1 MVKRREPKASVSNA
15 IKTEPTPEQI
25 EAFAAQAEGGRL
37 TPAKEPE
44 LNPDANRDF
53 KSMRFPFNEYEYRQL
68 EIGSRLAGR
77 SKLNFI
83 RYAMLK
89 FSKELQEEED
99 NN

>member
-1 MVKRREPKASVSNA
+1 MVKRREPKASTLNMA
-15 IKTEPTPEQI
+15 KPEPTPEQI
-25 EAFAAQAEGGRL
+25 EAFAAQAEGGTL
-37 TPAKEPE
+37 PPVKEPE
-44 LNPDANRDF
+44 LDPDANRDF

-89 FSKELQEEED
+89 LSKELQEQEEQ
-99 NN
+99 

>member
-1 MVKRREPKASVSNA
+1 MVKRREPKASSLNV
-15 IKTEPTPEQI
+15 IKPEPSPEQI
-25 EAFAAQAEGGRL
+25 EAFAAKAEGG
-37 TPAKEPE
+37 TPAPVKQPE
-44 LNPDANRDF
+44 LDHGANRDF

-89 FSKELQEEED
+89 LAKELQEDEA
-99 NN
+99 NK

>member
-1 MVKRREPKASVSNA
+1 MNLVKQ
-15 IKTEPTPEQI
+15 EPTPEQI
-25 EAFAAQAEGGRL
+25 EAFAAQAEGRTL
-37 TPAKEPE
+37 PPAKEPD
-44 LNPDANRDF
+44 LDPDANRDF

-89 FSKELQEEED
+89 LAKEMQEQEEQ
-99 NN
+99 